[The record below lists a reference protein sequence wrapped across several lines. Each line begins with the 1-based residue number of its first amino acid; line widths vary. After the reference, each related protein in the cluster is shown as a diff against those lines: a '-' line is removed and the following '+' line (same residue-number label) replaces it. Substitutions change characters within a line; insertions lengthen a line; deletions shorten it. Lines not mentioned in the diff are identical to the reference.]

1 MFLENSKCLVIKIG
15 SALLVDEA
23 GQCINHAWLASL
35 IDDIKGFKSKGIKV
49 VIVSSGA
56 IALGKMALKL
66 NGQELSLDAKQAAA
80 ATGQIELI
88 NLYQTLLGENDIKAA
103 QVLLTLDDTENRQR
117 YINLRNTVSKLLE
130 MDIVPIIN
138 ENDSVATSEIRYGD
152 NDRLAARVAQML
164 AADTLVLLS
173 DIDGLYT
180 DDPRINSA
188 ARLIPDVPNLTD
200 DIMDMGKA
208 SRSQHGSGG
217 MATKLSAAKIA
228 VKNGCRMLITSGHA
242 LHPLTHFMQSQQGTW
257 FHAEG
262 TPANAKQRWLE
273 HHLRSEGEIVI
284 DAGAVTA
291 LIKGASLLPVGITKM
306 SGQFCKGSPI
316 TIVDSKATVL
326 AKGLSNY
333 PSDDLQKIIG
343 KQSHEL
349 SAILLYTGCSEAVH
363 RDNLVLTSGK

>member
-1 MFLENSKCLVIKIG
+1 MFLENSKCLVIKVG

-23 GQCINHAWLASL
+23 GQCINQTWLSSL
-35 IDDIKGFKSKGIKV
+35 IDDINRFKNKGIKV

-56 IALGKMALKL
+56 IALGKIALKL
-66 NGQELSLDAKQAAA
+66 TGQQLSLDSKQAAA
-80 ATGQIELI
+80 ATGQIQLI
-88 NLYQTLLGENDIKAA
+88 NLYQTLLAEHDVKAA

-117 YINLRNTVSKLLE
+117 YVNLRNTLNKLLE
-130 MDIVPIIN
+130 MDIIPIIN
-138 ENDSVATSEIRYGD
+138 ENDSVATAEIRYGD

-173 DIDGLYT
+173 DVDGLYT
-180 DDPRINSA
+180 DDPRKNSA
-188 ARLIPDVPNLTD
+188 AALIANVPKLTD
-200 DIMDMGKA
+200 DIMAMGKP
-208 SRSQHGSGG
+208 SRSQHGTGG

-228 VKNGCRMLITSGHA
+228 VNNGCRMLITSGHA
-242 LHPLTHFMQSQQGTW
+242 MHPLTHFMQTQKGTW

-273 HHLRSEGEIVI
+273 HHMRSEGEIMI
-284 DAGAVTA
+284 DEGAAAA
-291 LIKGASLLPVGITKM
+291 LEKGASLLPVGIKKM

-316 TIVDSKATVL
+316 TIVDLETKVL

-343 KQSHEL
+343 KKSYEIN
-349 SAILLYTGCSEAVH
+349 AILLYEGCSEAVH
-363 RDNLVLTSGK
+363 RDNLVLTSEK